1 MDIYFAPLQGFTEDI
16 YRRLHH
22 QLVGGVDQYFSPF
35 VRLEHGGVRSKDAR
49 DVRPEFNADVPFTPQ
64 VIAKDAL
71 EFKALVDY
79 LVGLG
84 YHEVDLNMG
93 CPFPL
98 QARHGRGSGLL
109 QNPEEVRSIL
119 DAMKAY
125 PEVAFS
131 VKMRLGQDDALEGER
146 VLPLLNQTKLKHV
159 TLHPRLGIQQ
169 YKGNVD
175 LEAFARFA
183 EKIEHPLVYNGDL
196 HTPEDINRVV
206 SMFPML
212 KGVMIG
218 RGLLARPSLAVEYLS
233 GNEWNEVQRI
243 RLIRQI
249 HEHYHE
255 QLSTIIPGEGQL
267 LGKLQTF
274 WEYMDEELIGK
285 KALKKVRKAGNMK
298 NYLAAVG
305 EIK

>member
-1 MDIYFAPLQGFTEDI
+1 M
-16 YRRLHH
+16 
-22 QLVGGVDQYFSPF
+22 
-35 VRLEHGGVRSKDAR
+35 
-49 DVRPEFNADVPFTPQ
+49 
-64 VIAKDAL
+64 
-71 EFKALVDY
+71 
-79 LVGLG
+79 
-84 YHEVDLNMG
+84 
-93 CPFPL
+93 
-98 QARHGRGSGLL
+98 
-109 QNPEEVRSIL
+109 
-119 DAMKAY
+119 
-125 PEVAFS
+125 
-131 VKMRLGQDDALEGER
+131 
-146 VLPLLNQTKLKHV
+146 

-233 GNEWNEVQRI
+233 GNEWHEVQRI